1 MNKSRAISYIRLA
14 VVSLMAGLLAGT
26 LGNVVFSGRQSI
38 GKASDMMEHF
48 METHGWLL
56 MLIGC
61 MVYVVIELIFY
72 YRIKKFIK
80 KMETV
85 SDEEADGLDSQIDCM
100 QNDARLIN
108 GIFQAIFFSFFALVM
123 PGNPVSLT
131 WQLRT
136 ALICVVFCGIFSS
149 GYEIWVVR
157 NAQKRDPSKRGNP
170 TDFNFNR
177 VWLESC
183 DEGERLLIYKA
194 GYETF
199 STMQWVF
206 VVLWGLTF
214 IVKVY
219 LSAGNGPIII
229 VGAVWV
235 IQSCV
240 YWYQLGKLRRSKLE

>member
-1 MNKSRAISYIRLA
+1 MNKSRAISYIRL
-14 VVSLMAGLLAGT
+14 VGVSLMAGLLAGT
-26 LGNVVFSGRQSI
+26 LGSVIFSGRQSI
-38 GKASDMMEHF
+38 GKASEMMEHF

-56 MLIGC
+56 ILIGC
-61 MVYVVIELIFY
+61 MVYVVVELIFY
-72 YRIKKFIK
+72 YRIKQCIR

-85 SDEEADGLDSQIDCM
+85 SGEEADGLDNQTDCL
-100 QNDARLIN
+100 QNYARLIN

-131 WQLRT
+131 WQLRAT
-136 ALICVVFCGIFSS
+136 LICAVLCGIFSS

-157 NAQKRDPSKRGNP
+157 NVQKRDPSKKGNP

-183 DEGERLLIYKA
+183 DEGGKLLIYKA
-194 GYETF
+194 GYKTF

-206 VVLWGLTF
+206 VVLWGITF
-214 IVKVY
+214 IAKVY
-219 LSAGNGPIII
+219 LSAGNGPIIV

-235 IQSCV
+235 IQSCI
-240 YWYQLGKLRRSKLE
+240 YWYQLGKLGRLKLE